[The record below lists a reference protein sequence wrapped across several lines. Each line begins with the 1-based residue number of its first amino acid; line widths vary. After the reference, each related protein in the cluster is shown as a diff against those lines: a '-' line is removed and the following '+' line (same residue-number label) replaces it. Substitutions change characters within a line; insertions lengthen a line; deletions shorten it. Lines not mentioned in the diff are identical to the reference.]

1 MTDLRCQGTG
11 TGVERGPGSWK
22 QGKGQGL
29 HPIPVPAEDWWG
41 GEDYRFK
48 DWGIRRY
55 WDRKGHLTSW
65 DHRVRLLEGALQSPM
80 PSDQILLNRVNN

>member
-1 MTDLRCQGTG
+1 MQGWK
-11 TGVERGPGSWK
+11 RGPGSCN

-29 HPIPVPAEDWWG
+29 HPVPVPTEATDLRRG

-48 DWGIRRY
+48 DWGIMGY
-55 WDRKGHLTSW
+55 WDGKGHLTSW
-65 DHRVRLLEGALQSPM
+65 DHRVRLLEGALQSPK